1 MEDYKE
7 ELTIPVYERKYK
19 KEDEKKRF
27 ENLCSPNNKEV
38 HYKTKPHTFLYE
50 DIWAIC
56 TKDSYQTG
64 ISRGGALIFTK
75 QSPIPYVT
83 VDEYSV
89 KRIIK
94 ELNSN
99 PLACLSGLVQIG
111 ANQRLYAKLQKIVD
125 GCYVMEYSEQATI
138 KLHLTDE
145 AIRNLHWVHSV
156 LNKGPKKSC
165 PMLTKKMVRDRNRKK
180 HDLFPK

>member
-1 MEDYKE
+1 MEEYKE
-7 ELTIPVYERKYK
+7 ELTIPVYIRKT
-19 KEDEKKRF
+19 KEKDEQKMF
-27 ENLCSPNNKEV
+27 DDLCSQNNTEV

-56 TKDSYQTG
+56 TKDSYQKG

-75 QSPIPYVT
+75 QSPIPYIT
-83 VDEYSV
+83 ADEYNV
-89 KRIIK
+89 KKIIY
-94 ELNSN
+94 ELHCN
-99 PLACLSGLVQIG
+99 PLESLSDLIQIG

-145 AIRNLHWVHSV
+145 ANRNQRWVLSV
-156 LNKGPKKSC
+156 INEGPKKSC
-165 PMLTKKMVRDRNRKK
+165 PMLTKKMVRERNRKK